1 MKSGLDINEI
11 QRRKRERIIIA
22 ISLILVICL
31 GFIEYRLIAGRSS
44 LPPSGNLLIFA
55 IINLNILLILLIIYL
70 TIRNIV
76 KLVFEDKAR
85 LFGAKLRTKLV
96 TAFIFLS
103 LIPTAVLFIVSMQ
116 FVNTS
121 LRLWFDERIER
132 SLEDAIFIGRTYYDE
147 KESWL
152 RDVAIVLS
160 ESLNFKCL
168 SEPSILD
175 KKCIREWLEAP
186 QNIWAGRSIE
196 VARSLHVIEILNPEG
211 NVIFSRR
218 SLSLVDQ
225 LPELPQEQLKK
236 ILSSKEMDIFSTEL
250 ETGELLEAIV
260 PLGISKGDEAQGAL
274 IVGYLMPQKVSH
286 LLSAIKKGYEEYQA
300 LKLYKDPLRTTIL
313 ITLFLITL
321 LIIFVAVWF
330 GFRLAR
336 HITEP
341 VQALAEATYRIAQG
355 DLDFSLEA
363 RGKDELNSLVRAF
376 NTMTQELKE
385 AKRRAEKASLELK
398 RSYRELEQRQRYI
411 EIILQNVATGVI
423 SIDRTGIVRTMNR
436 SAELILGISADEIVG
451 KPYSELLTPIQAQE
465 FDQIRRDLISSSKGL
480 VQRPMRIKVGDK
492 DISLIV
498 TFTVLR
504 DQNGRSHGVVVVFDD
519 LTELEKIQRMAAWR
533 EVARRIAHEVKN
545 PLTPIQLN
553 AQRLQRKYSD
563 RFDSE
568 EKAVFQRCLNT
579 IVNQV
584 EELKRLVNEF
594 SSFARMPRLR
604 PRPTDLKAL
613 AEEVA
618 FMYKESHPR
627 CKFQVLVKD
636 DELSIIEADPDQ
648 LKRAL
653 INLVENAVYAMP
665 DGGTV
670 SITLSTSST
679 NSQTPDPQS
688 ASEQDELV
696 IEVSDTGL
704 GIPKEDR
711 SRLFEPY
718 FSKRKGGTGLGL
730 AIVNSIVTD
739 HGGKITVEENLPSG
753 TRFIIRLPR
762 KAPANGKNSTSSR

>member
-1 MKSGLDINEI
+1 MKSGLDISEI
-11 QRRKRERIIIA
+11 KRRKRERFIIA
-22 ISLILVICL
+22 ISLLLVICL

-152 RDVAIVLS
+152 RDVAVVLS

-168 SEPSILD
+168 SDASILD
-175 KKCIREWLEAP
+175 KNCIREWLEAP

-196 VARSLHVIEILNPEG
+196 VARSLHIIEILDPKG
-211 NVIFSRR
+211 DVVFSRR

-236 ILSSKEMDIFSTEL
+236 ILTSKEIDIFSTEI

-260 PLGISKGDEAQGAL
+260 PLGIGKGDEAQGAL
-274 IVGYLMPQKVSH
+274 VVGYLMPQKVSH
-286 LLSAIKKGYEEYQA
+286 LLSAIKKGYEEYQT

-355 DLDFSLEA
+355 DLDFSLET

-436 SAELILGISADEIVG
+436 SAELILGISANEIVG
-451 KPYSELLTPIQAQE
+451 KPYFELLTPIQAQE

-618 FMYKESHPR
+618 FMYKESHP
-627 CKFQVLVKD
+627 KFEFQVLVKD
-636 DELSIIEADPDQ
+636 DELPLIEADPDQ

-670 SITLSTSST
+670 SITLTTSST
-679 NSQTPDPQS
+679 NSPAPAPQS
-688 ASEQDELV
+688 ASEQDEVV

-739 HGGKITVEENLPSG
+739 HGGKITVEENVPSG
-753 TRFIIRLPR
+753 TKFIIRLPR
-762 KAPANGKNSTSSR
+762 KAPSNGKNSTSSR